1 MLVQNMTTT
10 ESIAVYATY
19 ALSMAYYTFGFYLA
33 ISNIRRYIV
42 GEKRYK
48 EGGSFLALF
57 YAFSLGIIIPRA
69 AQISCQV
76 FLNQTTYYYITY
88 YIALIVGINL
98 NAVIL
103 IVGFMLLDL
112 KSMISTL
119 NITEVNKNRSLMFWL
134 AIFIIAITDLPVFVC
149 YFRPEFT
156 VK

>member
-1 MLVQNMTTT
+1 M
-10 ESIAVYATY
+10 
-19 ALSMAYYTFGFYLA
+19 
-33 ISNIRRYIV
+33 
-42 GEKRYK
+42 
-48 EGGSFLALF
+48 
-57 YAFSLGIIIPRA
+57 

-119 NITEVNKNRSLMFWL
+119 NITQVNKNRSLMFWL